1 LSGVP
6 PQEGD
11 GDHESS
17 GVTPEE
23 VGEPVDVVTEASL
36 TISEVGAPD
45 ILVRE
50 AVRRAWWQELIRSYL
65 ALLFTLLLFAT
76 IGYACWAATTDHWT
90 NAKELLDIAL
100 PAETAL
106 LGSATGFYF
115 GSRRD

>member
-1 LSGVP
+1 LSEVP

-11 GDHESS
+11 GDLDSS
-17 GVTPEE
+17 GAPPE
-23 VGEPVDVVTEASL
+23 VDEPVEVVTEASL
-36 TISEVGAPD
+36 NISEVGAPD
-45 ILVRE
+45 IEVRE
-50 AVRRAWWQELIRSYL
+50 AVRRAWWQELVRSYL

-76 IGYACWAATTDHWT
+76 VGYACWAATTNHWT

>member
-1 LSGVP
+1 LSGIP
-6 PQEGD
+6 PEETEGD
-11 GDHESS
+11 HDSS
-17 GVTPEE
+17 GAPPEG
-23 VGEPVDVVTEASL
+23 GEAAEVVTEPSL

-45 ILVRE
+45 IEVRE

-76 IGYACWAATTDHWT
+76 VGYACWAATTNHWA